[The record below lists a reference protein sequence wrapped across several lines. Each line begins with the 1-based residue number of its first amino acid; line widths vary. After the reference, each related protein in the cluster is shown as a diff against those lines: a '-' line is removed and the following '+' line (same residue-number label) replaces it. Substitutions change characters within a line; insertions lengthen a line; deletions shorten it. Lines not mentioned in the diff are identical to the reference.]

1 MVGTGEEAEVRKVAR
16 VVGEVTLAKRVG
28 EREETV
34 RDTVR
39 RTEVEV
45 EEVGPGSRERR

>member
-1 MVGTGEEAEVRKVAR
+1 
-16 VVGEVTLAKRVG
+16 VVGEVAVGKRVG

-34 RDTVR
+34 RDKVR

-45 EEVGPGSRERR
+45 EEVGGKPRKSR